1 MSVSPRVP
9 RFGIMRWLL
18 PVSLTLNLVFA
29 GAAGASFLRH
39 SMAVPLEPVS
49 HMTRGAQD
57 RLDRIATS
65 LPASDAQIM
74 RSAIRAEGAKVVA
87 AQANLRLSQE
97 DVRNSLRAEPFDPA
111 AVRAAMAE
119 TSAARDN
126 FDHVVQEVISSAAA
140 KMSPVGRGKLADWPP
155 PRLPQQHRDPVI
167 TQ

>member
-1 MSVSPRVP
+1 MSVSPQIS
-9 RFGIMRWLL
+9 RFGTMRWLL
-18 PVSLTLNLVFA
+18 PVSLTLNLAFA

-39 SMAVPLEPVS
+39 SAASVPLEPVT
-49 HMTRGAQD
+49 HMTRGAEQ

-65 LPASDAQIM
+65 LPAPDAQIM
-74 RSAIRAEGAKVVA
+74 RSAIRAEAAKVVA
-87 AQANLRLSQE
+87 AQASLRLSQE

-126 FDHVVQEVISSAAA
+126 YDQVLHDLIASAAA
-140 KMSPVGRGKLADWPP
+140 RMSPVGRSKLADWPP
-155 PRLPQQHRDPVI
+155 PRPQHQNAVI

>member
-1 MSVSPRVP
+1 MSVSPQILDP
-9 RFGIMRWLL
+9 GTMRWLL

-39 SMAVPLEPVS
+39 SAAVPLEPVT
-49 HMTRGAQD
+49 HMTRGAEQ

-65 LPASDAQIM
+65 LPAPDAQIM
-74 RSAIRAEGAKVVA
+74 RSAIRADAAKVVA
-87 AQANLRLSQE
+87 AQASLRLSQE

-119 TSAARDN
+119 TSAARGNYDQILQN
-126 FDHVVQEVISSAAA
+126 VITSAAT
-140 KMSPVGRGKLADWPP
+140 KMSPVGRSKLADWPP
-155 PRLPQQHRDPVI
+155 PRPPQHRDQVI

>member
-1 MSVSPRVP
+1 MSVSPQVSRS
-9 RFGIMRWLL
+9 GTMRWLL

-39 SMAVPLEPVS
+39 SAAVPLEPIV
-49 HMTRGAQD
+49 HMTRGAEN

-65 LPASDAQIM
+65 LPAPDAQIM
-74 RSAIRAEGAKVVA
+74 RSAIRTDAAKVVT
-87 AQANLRLSQE
+87 AQTMLRLSQE
-97 DVRNSLRAEPFDPA
+97 EVRNSLRAEPFDPA

-126 FDHVVQEVISSAAA
+126 YDHVLQNVITSAAV
-140 KMSPVGRGKLADWPP
+140 KMSSIGRSKLADWPP
-155 PRLPQQHRDPVI
+155 PRPQQHRDAVI

>member
-1 MSVSPRVP
+1 MSVSPQILRS
-9 RFGIMRWLL
+9 GAMRWLL

-39 SMAVPLEPVS
+39 SAAVPLEPVS
-49 HMTRGAQD
+49 HMTRGAEQ

-74 RSAIRAEGAKVVA
+74 RSAIRADAAKVVA
-87 AQANLRLSQE
+87 AQASLRLSQE

-126 FDHVVQEVISSAAA
+126 FDQILHEVIASAAA
-140 KMSPVGRGKLADWPP
+140 KMSPVGRSKLADWPP
-155 PRLPQQHRDPVI
+155 PRPPHHDAVI

>member
-1 MSVSPRVP
+1 
-9 RFGIMRWLL
+9 MRWLL

-39 SMAVPLEPVS
+39 SAAVPLEPVT
-49 HMTRGAQD
+49 HMTRGAEQ

-65 LPASDAQIM
+65 LPAPDAQIM
-74 RSAIRAEGAKVVA
+74 RSAIRAEAAKVVA
-87 AQANLRLSQE
+87 AQASLRLSQE
-97 DVRNSLRAEPFDPA
+97 DVRNSLRAEPFDSA

-126 FDHVVQEVISSAAA
+126 FDQVLHDLIASAAA
-140 KMSPVGRGKLADWPP
+140 KMSPVGRSKLAAWPP
-155 PRLPQQHRDPVI
+155 PRPLPQHQDRVI

>member
-1 MSVSPRVP
+1 MSVSPQISRS
-9 RFGIMRWLL
+9 GTMRWLL

-39 SMAVPLEPVS
+39 SEAVPLEPVT
-49 HMTRGAQD
+49 HMTRGAEQ

-74 RSAIRAEGAKVVA
+74 RGAIRAEAAKVVA
-87 AQANLRLSQE
+87 AQASLRLSQE

-126 FDHVVQEVISSAAA
+126 FDQVLHDLIASAAA
-140 KMSPVGRGKLADWPP
+140 KMSPVGRSKLADWPP
-155 PRLPQQHRDPVI
+155 PRPQHQDQVI

>member
-1 MSVSPRVP
+1 MSVSPQVSRS
-9 RFGIMRWLL
+9 GTMRWLL

-39 SMAVPLEPVS
+39 SAAVPLEPVT
-49 HMTRGAQD
+49 HMTRGAEQ

-74 RSAIRAEGAKVVA
+74 RSAIRADAAKVVA
-87 AQANLRLSQE
+87 AQASLRLSQE

-126 FDHVVQEVISSAAA
+126 FDQILHEVIASAAA
-140 KMSPVGRGKLADWPP
+140 KMSPVGRSKLADWPP
-155 PRLPQQHRDPVI
+155 PRPPQHRDPVI

>member
-1 MSVSPRVP
+1 MSVSPQVSRT
-9 RFGIMRWLL
+9 GTMRWLL

-39 SMAVPLEPVS
+39 SAAVPLEPIA
-49 HMTRGAQD
+49 HMTRGAEN

-65 LPASDAQIM
+65 LPAPDAQIM
-74 RSAIRAEGAKVVA
+74 RSAIRTDAAKVVT
-87 AQANLRLSQE
+87 AQTILRLSQE
-97 DVRNSLRAEPFDPA
+97 EVRNSLRAEPFDPA

-126 FDHVVQEVISSAAA
+126 YDHVLQNVITSAAV
-140 KMSPVGRGKLADWPP
+140 KMSPIGRSKLADWPP
-155 PRLPQQHRDPVI
+155 PRPQQRRDAVI

>member
-1 MSVSPRVP
+1 MSVSPHILRS
-9 RFGIMRWLL
+9 GAMRRLL

-39 SMAVPLEPVS
+39 SAAVPLEPVT
-49 HMTRGAQD
+49 HLTRGAEE

-65 LPASDAQIM
+65 LPDSDARIM
-74 RSAIRAEGAKVVA
+74 RNAIRADAAKVVA
-87 AQANLRLSQE
+87 AQASLRLSQE

-126 FDHVVQEVISSAAA
+126 YDQILHEVIASAAA
-140 KMSPVGRGKLADWPP
+140 RMSPVGRSKLADWPP
-155 PRLPQQHRDPVI
+155 PRPQRRDAVI

>member
-1 MSVSPRVP
+1 
-9 RFGIMRWLL
+9 MRWLL

-29 GAAGASFLRH
+29 GAAGAAFLRH
-39 SMAVPLEPVS
+39 SAAVPLEPVT
-49 HMTRGAQD
+49 HMTRGAEQ

-65 LPASDAQIM
+65 LPAPDAQIM
-74 RSAIRAEGAKVVA
+74 RSVIRAEAVKVVA
-87 AQANLRLSQE
+87 AQASLRLSQE

-126 FDHVVQEVISSAAA
+126 YDQVLHDLIASAAA
-140 KMSPVGRGKLADWPP
+140 RMSPVGRSKLADWPP
-155 PRLPQQHRDPVI
+155 PRPQHQDAVI

>member
-1 MSVSPRVP
+1 MSVSQQVP

-29 GAAGASFLRH
+29 GAAGASYLRH
-39 SMAVPLEPVS
+39 SVVVPLEPVT
-49 HMTRGAQD
+49 HMTRGAED

-65 LPASDAQIM
+65 LPSSDAQIM
-74 RSAIRAEGAKVVA
+74 RSAIRAEAAKVVA
-87 AQANLRLSQE
+87 AQASLRLSQE

-126 FDHVVQEVISSAAA
+126 FDRVLHDVIASAAA
-140 KMSPVGRGKLADWPP
+140 KMSPVGRSKLADWPP